1 MKKIEAMVNMSVKE
15 LRQVAKDLDI
25 AGRWDM
31 TKAQLIEAIEKA
43 NAEKA
48 AAEAKAA
55 EAEKKAEKK
64 VVKKSDAMRVQ
75 RAFIEVG
82 AARKEAY
89 RYITITVK
97 NVSEA
102 EASEYVDKVCAKM
115 TEMDTEFGSNFNALR
130 CPDVDEEAKTYTD
143 MIAFEKA
150 AGKIAFQRRYV
161 GKLMTKAIAAL
172 KESK

>member
-1 MKKIEAMVNMSVKE
+1 MKKIETMVNMSVKE

-48 AAEAKAA
+48 VAEAKAA
-55 EAEKKAEKK
+55 EAEKKAT
-64 VVKKSDAMRVQ
+64 KKSDAMKVQ

-82 AARKEAY
+82 AARKDVY

-102 EASEYVDKVCAKM
+102 DASEYIDKVCAKM
-115 TEMDTEFGSNFNALR
+115 TEMDTEFGSTFNALR
-130 CPDVDEEAKTYTD
+130 CPDIDEEAKTYTD